1 MIQVRR
7 IISGL
12 VVVMVLITLLTKGAG
27 AEDQIQNVEQ
37 PARYVLSDKNIVS
50 WQENER
56 WFSIK
61 LTPEGQKEFFILTR
75 DKVNKPLKIYL
86 GDFLV
91 STPIVREAIGSGSM
105 MLSADAEEKK
115 SKIRA
120 LLPSLKKVQDND

>member
-1 MIQVRR
+1 
-7 IISGL
+7 
-12 VVVMVLITLLTKGAG
+12 MVLITLLTKGAG

>member
-1 MIQVRR
+1 MKR
-7 IISGL
+7 IIGGL
-12 VVVMVLITLLTKGAG
+12 LVTIALITLLAKDVR
-27 AEDQIQNVEQ
+27 AENKIQNIEQ
-37 PARYVLSDKNIVS
+37 PARYVLSDNNIVS
-50 WQENER
+50 WKENER

-75 DKVNKPLKIYL
+75 DNVNKPLMLYV

>member
-1 MIQVRR
+1 MKR
-7 IISGL
+7 IIGGL
-12 VVVMVLITLLTKGAG
+12 LVTIALITLSAKDVR
-27 AEDQIQNVEQ
+27 AENQIQNVER

-50 WQENER
+50 WKENER

-75 DKVNKPLKIYL
+75 DNVNKPLKLYV

-91 STPIVREAIGSGSM
+91 STPIVREVIGSGSM
-105 MLSADAEEKK
+105 ILSADAEEKK